1 MKRLFIFLIL
11 CLLALSPG
19 ARAEG
24 VDDQYIVIYNII
36 QQGDALSEKGQA
48 QTAIAKYL
56 EAQTALRKFQAAN
69 QDWNTKVVKFRLNYL
84 ANRITQ
90 LSSNVPATPP
100 VKLPAPARTNSIA
113 PPAAP
118 TNTPTV
124 IPAPS
129 ANEAPAAAPTKAAA
143 PAESS
148 EAEVKANQLQEQV
161 RRLEADK
168 VLLEAKLKEA
178 LSAQPASVDPREL
191 AKSQDRLKELER
203 ENDLLKVSLEQA
215 RTNALADPAVMEQ
228 ARKQLEE
235 ANKKVAQLTD
245 ANKMLSAEN
254 QSLLARAKSVSTAD
268 EATTALREENEI
280 LKKEV
285 AQLRSKGGSPAKGED
300 LNRQLLQAQAQVAAL
315 QSDKDILRLEKIALE
330 NRLKQVTAN
339 AALATANP
347 AATPGDAAGVEKIK
361 LLESQRDELQKSLD
375 ATTKELRGH
384 KKGKET
390 AARIDEMTKELA
402 TLRARVNV
410 LEARQVPYSEQELA
424 LFKQPRNML
433 VASVATAGNG
443 GKKARKELP
452 ASARGLITEAQKLF
466 SEHEFAKA
474 EEKYK
479 EVLKLDDKNVFTLGN
494 LAAIQMEMNQLDEAE
509 TNLKQALAL
518 EPDDAFSLSLMGR
531 LKFQQA
537 KYDEALDLL
546 SRAAVLDPQN
556 AEVQNYLGITLSHQG
571 LRGPA
576 ETALRKAI
584 QLDPGYGSAH
594 NNLAVV
600 YATQRPPLLELARWH
615 YEKALSTGH
624 PKNPELEKMLDAT
637 KTAAAIQ

>member
-1 MKRLFIFLIL
+1 MKRLFIFVVL
-11 CLLALSPG
+11 CLLALSPR
-19 ARAEG
+19 AWAEG
-24 VDDQYIVIYNII
+24 ADDQYIVIYNLI
-36 QQGDALSEKGQA
+36 QQGDALSEKGQPPA
-48 QTAIAKYL
+48 AMAKYL
-56 EAQTALRKFQAAN
+56 EAQTALKKFQAAN
-69 QDWNTKVVKFRLNYL
+69 QNWNAKVVKFRLNYL
-84 ANRITQ
+84 ANKITQ
-90 LSSNVPATPP
+90 LSSNMPPTAPATNAPVPAQTNTTVQPS
-100 VKLPAPARTNSIA
+100 APS
-113 PPAAP
+113 
-118 TNTPTV
+118 NTPTV
-124 IPAPS
+124 IPAPGT
-129 ANEAPAAAPTKAAA
+129 NEPPAATPGKAVT

-148 EAEVKANQLQEQV
+148 DAEIRVNQLQEQV

-178 LSAQPASVDPREL
+178 LSAQPLSVDPREL
-191 AKSQDRLKELER
+191 AKAQDRLKELER

-215 RTNALADPAVMEQ
+215 RTNAVGNPAAMEQ

-235 ANKKVAQLTD
+235 ANQNVAQLTE
-245 ANKMLSAEN
+245 ANKALTAEN
-254 QSLLARAKSVSTAD
+254 QSLQARAKNFAASD
-268 EATTALREENEI
+268 EATAALRAENEI

-285 AQLRSKGGSPAKGED
+285 AQLRSKGGAPAKGED
-300 LNRQLLQAQAQVAAL
+300 LNRELLQAQAQVAAL

-330 NRLKQVTAN
+330 NRLKQVSAN
-339 AALATANP
+339 ASLAAANP
-347 AATPGDAAGVEKIK
+347 SAATGDAAGAEKIK

-410 LEARQVPYSEQELA
+410 LEARQIPYTEQELA
-424 LFKQPRNML
+424 LFQQPHAML
-433 VASVATAGNG
+433 TATVGNAASKT
-443 GKKARKELP
+443 RKELP
-452 ASARGLITEAQKLF
+452 ASARSLITDAQKLF
-466 SEHEFAKA
+466 SERQFAKA

-494 LAAIQMEMNQLDEAE
+494 LAAIQMELNQLDEGE
-509 TNLKQALAL
+509 NNLKQALAL
-518 EPDDAFSLSLMGR
+518 EPDDAYSLSLMGR
-531 LKFQQA
+531 LRFQQA
-537 KYDEALDLL
+537 KYDEALDIL

-584 QLDPGYGSAH
+584 QLDPGYGGAH

-615 YEKALSTGH
+615 YQKALSTGH
-624 PKNPELEKMLDAT
+624 PKNPELEKILDSS
-637 KTAAAIQ
+637 KTASANP

>member
-1 MKRLFIFLIL
+1 MKRFFIFAIL
-11 CLLALSPG
+11 CLLALSPR

-24 VDDQYIVIYNII
+24 ADDQYIAIYNLI
-36 QQGDALSEKGQA
+36 QQGDALTEKGKGPA
-48 QTAIAKYL
+48 AMAKYL
-56 EAQTALRKFQAAN
+56 EAQGALKKFQAAN
-69 QDWNTKVVKFRLNYL
+69 QSWNTKVVKFRLNYL
-84 ANRITQ
+84 ATRIDQ
-90 LSSNVPATPP
+90 ISSNAPVAMPPA
-100 VKLPAPARTNSIA
+100 KAPAPATTNA
-113 PPAAP
+113 TTQPAAP
-118 TNTPTV
+118 ANTPTV
-124 IPAPS
+124 IPAPG
-129 ANEAPAAAPTKAAA
+129 ANEPPAASKTTP

-148 EAEVKANQLQEQV
+148 DAEIRANQLQEQV

-215 RTNALADPAVMEQ
+215 RTNALADPVVMAQ

-235 ANKKVAQLTD
+235 ANQKVAQLTD
-245 ANKMLSAEN
+245 ANKVLTAEN
-254 QSLLARAKSVSTAD
+254 QSLLARAKNVSTAD

-285 AQLRSKGGSPAKGED
+285 AQLRSKGGAKGED

-347 AATPGDAAGVEKIK
+347 SAAVGDAAGVEKIK

-375 ATTKELRGH
+375 ATTKELRGR

-390 AARIDEMTKELA
+390 VARIDEMTKELA

-424 LFKQPRNML
+424 LFKQPPNML

-443 GKKARKELP
+443 GKKARKDLP

-474 EEKYK
+474 EDKYK

-518 EPDDAFSLSLMGR
+518 EPDDAFSLSLLGR
-531 LKFQQA
+531 MKFQQA
-537 KYDEALDLL
+537 KYGEALDIL

-624 PKNPELEKMLDAT
+624 PKNPELEKILDTT
-637 KTAAAIQ
+637 KTAAAAP